1 MRPKTCMLARMTTLA
16 FTERGQ
22 GPACLLVHAFPF
34 DSRMWESQIEALAPS
49 HRVIA
54 PDLRG
59 FGRSAN
65 LPPARSVDEHA
76 DDLAALLDRLRVD
89 RAAVVG
95 LSMGGY
101 IAFAML
107 RRHPSRVRALVLADT
122 RALPDTEE
130 GKRNRQTN
138 IDFVR
143 EQGSAA
149 LMQKLLPAL
158 VAERADETVKQRVL
172 EIGGSQIADGVA
184 NALMALRDRPDS
196 TELLPRIAV
205 PTAVIVGQEDS
216 LSPVAE
222 MQAMAHAIP
231 NASFTVLQ
239 GVGHLSNLESSSAFN
254 EALLNALG

>member
-1 MRPKTCMLARMTTLA
+1 
-16 FTERGQ
+16 
-22 GPACLLVHAFPF
+22 
-34 DSRMWESQIEALAPS
+34 MWESQIEALASS

-76 DDLAALLDRLRVD
+76 DDLAALLDRLGVD

-122 RALPDTEE
+122 RAKPDTEE
-130 GKRNRQTN
+130 GKRNRDAN

-143 EQGSAA
+143 ERGAAA

-158 VAERADETVKQRVL
+158 VADGADEDVKRTVL
-172 EIGGSQIADGVA
+172 EIGGSQSAEGVA

-196 TELLPRIAV
+196 TPLLPRIAV
-205 PTAVIVGQEDS
+205 PTAVIVGEEDT
-216 LSPVAE
+216 LSPVTE
-222 MQAMAHAIP
+222 MQEMARAIP
-231 NASFTVLQ
+231 NASFTVVR
-239 GVGHLSNLESSSAFN
+239 GAGHLSNLERASDFN
-254 EALLNALG
+254 EALRNALG

>member
-1 MRPKTCMLARMTTLA
+1 MTTLA

-22 GPACLLVHAFPF
+22 GPVCLLVHAFPF
-34 DSRMWESQIEALAPS
+34 DARMWESQIEALASS

-76 DDLAALLDRLRVD
+76 DELAALLDRLGVD

-122 RALPDTEE
+122 RAKPDTEE
-130 GKRNRQTN
+130 GKRNRDAN

-143 EQGSAA
+143 ERGAAA

-158 VAERADETVKQRVL
+158 VADGADEDVKRTVL
-172 EIGGSQIADGVA
+172 EIGGSQSAEGVA

-196 TELLPRIAV
+196 TPLLPRIAV
-205 PTAVIVGQEDS
+205 PTAVIVGEEDT
-216 LSPVAE
+216 LSPVTE
-222 MQAMAHAIP
+222 MQEMARAIP
-231 NASFTVLQ
+231 NASFTVVR
-239 GVGHLSNLESSSAFN
+239 GAGHLSNLECASDFN
-254 EALLNALG
+254 EALRNALG

>member
-1 MRPKTCMLARMTTLA
+1 
-16 FTERGQ
+16 
-22 GPACLLVHAFPF
+22 
-34 DSRMWESQIEALAPS
+34 MWESQIEALASS

-76 DDLAALLDRLRVD
+76 DELAALLDRLGVD

-122 RALPDTEE
+122 RAKPDTEE
-130 GKRNRQTN
+130 GKRNRDAN

-143 EQGSAA
+143 ERGAAA

-158 VAERADETVKQRVL
+158 VADGADEDVKRTVL
-172 EIGGSQIADGVA
+172 EIGGSQSAEGVA

-196 TELLPRIAV
+196 TPLLPRIAV
-205 PTAVIVGQEDS
+205 PTAVIVGEEDT
-216 LSPVAE
+216 LSPVTE
-222 MQAMAHAIP
+222 MQEMARAIP
-231 NASFTVLQ
+231 NASFTVVR
-239 GVGHLSNLESSSAFN
+239 GAGHLSNLERASDFN
-254 EALLNALG
+254 EALRNALG